1 MPTRSRPARNFLAAA
16 LLLIAACSKEA
27 KAPAL
32 PPPEIPVVTVTAK
45 DTPLEFDL
53 VAQLR
58 GLEDVE
64 IRARV
69 EGYLETIDYVEG
81 STVQK
86 GKLLFTIDDQQ
97 YIAARWPRP
106 RPPWRPA
113 RPSSTRATW
122 T

>member
-1 MPTRSRPARNFLAAA
+1 MLRRSPAALRATLLAAA
-16 LLLIAACSKEA
+16 LVPLVLAACAKEKGPVA
-27 KAPAL
+27 MPA
-32 PPPEIPVVTVTAK
+32 PEIPVVTVTEK
-45 DTPLEFDL
+45 DTPLDFEL

-58 GLEDVE
+58 GFEDVE

-69 EGYLETIDYVEG
+69 EGYLETIDYAEG

-86 GKLLFTIDDQQ
+86 GKLLFTSP
-97 YIAARWPRP
+97 RSPRP
-106 RPPWRPA
+106 RPPWQAP